1 MCCTKQSLLQSAVL
15 AVLTTSP
22 AYLKLVLWYQD
33 VGARKQ
39 MKWDVPVVSEAVD
52 ALFFWM
58 RSVIRKQEDGGVV
71 S

>member
-1 MCCTKQSLLQSAVL
+1 M
-15 AVLTTSP
+15 LTTSP